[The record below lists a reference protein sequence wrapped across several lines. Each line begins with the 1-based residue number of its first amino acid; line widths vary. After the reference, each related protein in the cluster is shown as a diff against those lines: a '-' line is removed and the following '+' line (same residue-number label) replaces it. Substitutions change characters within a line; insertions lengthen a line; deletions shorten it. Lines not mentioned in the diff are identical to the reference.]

1 MASVP
6 HLPGPSVPRLS
17 FPPLWREALIGAE
30 ATALLS
36 SATWRGDGIPRS
48 DGDPVLLIPGFLAGD
63 GSLALMTRWLRRMG
77 YNTKSAGLRANIDCS
92 ARTCTAI
99 EERLEG
105 LADKHQQ
112 RVAIIGQ
119 SRGGVLA
126 KALAA
131 SRPDLISG
139 ILTLGSPLTWQLQ
152 VHPLV
157 LAHVGL
163 VGALGTLGRR
173 GHFTH
178 RCLTGECCEQF
189 REALESPFPEDVGFV
204 SIYSRT
210 DGIVDWRACLDP
222 AAEAHVEVR
231 SSHCGMSVNA
241 KAYRAIGRSLFAFS
255 RDEGSLPYAAAE

>member
-6 HLPGPSVPRLS
+6 RLPAPAVPRLS

-36 SATWRGDGIPRS
+36 SATWRGENIPRS
-48 DGDPVLLIPGFLAGD
+48 SGDPVLLIPGFLAGD

-77 YNTKSAGLRANIDCS
+77 YVTKSAGLRANIDCS
-92 ARTCTAI
+92 ARTCDAI
-99 EERLEG
+99 EDRLEA

-126 KALAA
+126 KAIAA
-131 SRPDLISG
+131 KRPDLVSG

-173 GHFTH
+173 GHFSLG
-178 RCLTGECCEQF
+178 CLSGDCCKDF
-189 REALESPFPEDVGFV
+189 REALEGPFPGNVGFL

-231 SSHCGMSVNA
+231 SSHCGMAANA
-241 KAYRAIGRSLFAFS
+241 KAYRAIGRSLYAFS
-255 RDEGSLPYAAAE
+255 RDEGAEPYATAA